1 MKVQPIPILLLVFV
15 VGVSWQVLPAPGN
28 QVPIDIEEQVWAL
41 EQAYITAYK
50 DADHDEI
57 LALLHDGFLGWPDPH
72 ERPTGKNE
80 VVRYLQENYAR
91 PGAWS
96 FEIDRAGIR
105 IFEDVVITQ
114 YVVNASWNDDDGV
127 EQMQTTRITHTWI
140 KEGSNWTILGGMSNV
155 Q

>member
-1 MKVQPIPILLLVFV
+1 MKVQPIQILVLFIV
-15 VGVSWQVLPAPGN
+15 VGVSWQVLPASGN
-28 QVPIDIEEQVWAL
+28 QVPIDAKEQVWAL
-41 EQAYITAYK
+41 EQAYIAAYK

-57 LALLHDGFLGWPDPH
+57 LALIHDGFLGWPDRQ
-72 ERPTGKNE
+72 ERPMGKNE

-91 PGAWS
+91 PGTWS

-105 IFEDVVITQ
+105 IFGDVVITQ
-114 YVVNASWNDDDGV
+114 YVLNSSGKDADGV
-127 EQMQTTRITHTWI
+127 EQTQTTRITHTWI